1 MQGNHWGSRLLV
13 VLTST
18 GKLLERQPEAVRVVG
33 WVDFVVGDVT
43 AAFRTTVGTIR
54 MPESNGIW
62 VIGCVC
68 RNDDVPVPTYPT
80 SVRNEDN
87 NPTTREMSLI
97 VKGVMTSFF
106 LPTITSPSGE
116 VYVVVA
122 THFSQ
127 DDDAMIMSNGFVHLV
142 RIVVE
147 MGVVVFLLLSI
158 SSTGWSTGRRS
169 PRTVSVC
176 HGFSVFPS
184 SIKGPTAAIP
194 RIPSHSSLSSHAS
207 SRNPSPTAT
216 PITTTAATTT
226 TTTGDDDDDEEDSLG
241 ETEVV
246 VTRVETEQDW
256 IAFADLRYDEWI
268 VPPSNSSTGN
278 RGSSGSSIVVPS
290 RRAFRCATR
299 DIYLEER
306 PRSILVLAKRR
317 KQQDD
322 KHDDDDPKQEM
333 VVMGGAE
340 WSPYEVEAGLVAPT
354 TTNDSTTSSSFSAG
368 YVTDVVTAVP
378 YRNQGIGRLIMTTLE
393 TLAVRSATA
402 TTSTTTTTTIPI
414 DAQRQPPKTHFILL
428 HVHPDNASALR
439 FYQQQLGYTTT
450 TTTTTLQSSELEKML
465 DIGKLEQEAGTE
477 GQILLVKKLVIE

>member
-1 MQGNHWGSRLLV
+1 
-13 VLTST
+13 
-18 GKLLERQPEAVRVVG
+18 
-33 WVDFVVGDVT
+33 
-43 AAFRTTVGTIR
+43 
-54 MPESNGIW
+54 
-62 VIGCVC
+62 
-68 RNDDVPVPTYPT
+68 
-80 SVRNEDN
+80 
-87 NPTTREMSLI
+87 
-97 VKGVMTSFF
+97 
-106 LPTITSPSGE
+106 
-116 VYVVVA
+116 
-122 THFSQ
+122 
-127 DDDAMIMSNGFVHLV
+127 MIMSNGFVHLV

-147 MGVVVFLLLSI
+147 VGVVVFLLLSV
-158 SSTGWSTGRRS
+158 SSNGWSTGRRS

-184 SIKGPTAAIP
+184 SMKGPTAAIP
-194 RIPSHSSLSSHAS
+194 KIPSHSSLSSHAS

-216 PITTTAATTT
+216 PTTATAATTANT
-226 TTTGDDDDDEEDSLG
+226 AGDDDEEAFLG
-241 ETEVV
+241 GSEVV

-278 RGSSGSSIVVPS
+278 NRGSSGSSIVVPS
-290 RRAFRCATR
+290 RQAFRCATR

-322 KHDDDDPKQEM
+322 EHDDDDSKQEM

-340 WSPYEVEAGLVAPT
+340 WSPYEVEASLVAPA
-354 TTNDSTTSSSFSAG
+354 TTNDPTTSSSLSSSSFSAG

-378 YRNQGIGRLIMTTLE
+378 YRNQGIGRLIMTALE
-393 TLAVRSATA
+393 TLAVTSATA
-402 TTSTTTTTTIPI
+402 TTSSTTTTTPI

-450 TTTTTLQSSELEKML
+450 TTTLQSSELEKML

-477 GQILLVKKLVIE
+477 GQILLVKKIVTE